1 MYTGTGMYTLGEAAR
16 LIGVPSPQLNR
27 WLFGYRYTKG
37 PDNSRVKSWSPP
49 LWTPELAD
57 QDFDEKVIGFHDLLE
72 VRFVG
77 AFVRYGVPLIV
88 VRRCLESAQQLY
100 GVKYPFTTLR
110 FKTDG
115 RTIFGEALR
124 QAEKDGALV
133 DLRNRQHVFR
143 EIINPSLYAGIE
155 YRQDQAL
162 KWYPALKRDRVVLD
176 PSRQFGSPILE
187 DSGTPTDVIYAS
199 YLAEGGHEA
208 AIKQTASAYEV
219 QVRYVK
225 AAVRFE
231 ESLRQRVH

>member
-1 MYTGTGMYTLGEAAR
+1 MYAGTGMYTLGEAAR
-16 LIGVPSPQLNR
+16 LIGVPSPQLSR
-27 WLFGYRYTKG
+27 WLFGYHYTKG
-37 PDNSRVKSWSPP
+37 PDDSRAKTWSPP

-77 AFVRYGVPLIV
+77 AFVRYGVPLTV
-88 VRRCLESAQQLY
+88 VRRCLKSAQQLY

-115 RTIFGEALR
+115 RTIFGEAVR

-133 DLRNRQHVFR
+133 DLRNRQHVFK
-143 EIINPSLYAGIE
+143 EIISPSLYAGIE
-155 YRQDQAL
+155 YHQDQAS
-162 KWYPALKRDRVVLD
+162 KWYPAPKRDRVVLD
-176 PSRQFGSPILE
+176 PARRFGSPILE

-199 YLAEGGHEA
+199 YIAEGENEA
-208 AIKQTASAYEV
+208 ALRQTAAAYDV
-219 QVRYVK
+219 QTRFVK

-231 ESLRQRVH
+231 ENLRQRRH